1 MLKQRIMT
9 ALVLAPVALAGVF
22 LLPPAGFSWFIAL
35 VILIGAWE
43 WGGLAGL
50 SGQSGRLS
58 CVALTAAV
66 LWLTLAGG
74 ETTIMVLALAWWVVA
89 FWLVKSY
96 PDSARWCQSKLVRLV
111 IMLAVLVPAWVGLR
125 VLKANEQGHLLI
137 FYLFMVI
144 WGADVGAYFAG
155 KNFGKRKLA
164 VNVSPGKTIEG
175 CIGGMA
181 TVTLLAILAGLCFE
195 MSFGHGLIL
204 LLATWITALVS
215 VLGDLLESMLKR
227 EAGIKDSSNLLP
239 GHGGVLDRID
249 SLAAA
254 VPVFALASL
263 VLGGIS

>member
-22 LLPPAGFSWFIAL
+22 LLPPVGFSWFVAL
-35 VILIGAWE
+35 IILIGAWE

-50 SGQSGRLS
+50 SSQAGRLS

-66 LWLTLAGG
+66 LWLAMAGG
-74 ETTIMVLALAWWVVA
+74 ETAILCAALLWWCVA

-96 PDSARWCQSKLVRLV
+96 PESGRWCQSKIVRLV
-111 IMLAVLVPAWVGLR
+111 IMLAVLVPAWIGLR
-125 VLKANEQGHLLI
+125 VLKVNEQGHLLI

-155 KNFGKRKLA
+155 KSFGKRKLA

-181 TVTLLAILAGLCFE
+181 TVTLFAILAGLYLE
-195 MSFGHGLIL
+195 MSFGNGLIL
-204 LLATWITALVS
+204 LVATWVTALVS

-254 VPVFALASL
+254 VPVFALASML
-263 VLGGIS
+263 LGGIA